1 MRKRT
6 KETKELH
13 DKNFKKY
20 GLDMNVFVSLTTAVL
35 VLLFVGF
42 VLLFPDYATTAIND
56 IKQKV
61 MTSYNWLFVL
71 VINLTLVFLLFLGI
85 SKYGKTRI
93 GGEYQKKEFS
103 NFSWYAMLFSAG
115 IGIGIFF
122 WGIAEPIY
130 HLSLPE
136 PLQSGSVY
144 DPFKIMYLHWGIH
157 AWAVYGLVAIVLG
170 YFTYNKGLPMSIR
183 SVFYPILGDKIF
195 GIIGDIIDTVSVLA
209 VLFGLSTSL
218 GLGAMQVNAGFN
230 YIFGTPISP
239 IIQLVIIVVITI
251 FATMSVVSGLSKGIK
266 ILSEINIRL
275 SSLLLL
281 VILVIGP
288 TGYILKTFVGSV
300 TVYFKD
306 FVNMGLYT
314 ASSAD
319 SISWQG
325 AWTIFYW
332 AWWISWSPFVGIFIA
347 KISKGRTIR
356 ELVFGVIVLPSFIIF
371 FAMTVLGATGFYLNE
386 TMNGVIVNAVNDN
399 LATSLFVVIE
409 NVVSSDIVSMILAL
423 ISLIAIVLFFVTSSD
438 SGSLVVDSLTSGG
451 RDHTPKGQRIFWA
464 AMEGLIAA
472 AVLLLGGAQGLNA
485 LQTVVI
491 IVGLPFSLIFILM
504 IYSLIVELR
513 RENKKSS
520 Q

>member
-6 KETKELH
+6 KETKKLH
-13 DKNFKKY
+13 ERNFKKF

-35 VLLFVGF
+35 VFLFVGA
-42 VLLFPDYATTAIND
+42 VLVYPDVSTKIINEV
-56 IKQKV
+56 KLKV
-61 MTSYNWLFVL
+61 LDSYNWLFVV
-71 VINLTLVFLLFLGI
+71 VINLTLVFLIGLSI
-85 SKYGKTRI
+85 SKYGKVKI
-93 GGEYQKKEFS
+93 GGPKQAKEFS

-130 HLSLPE
+130 HLTIPE

-195 GIIGDIIDTVSVLA
+195 GVIGDIIDTVSVLA

-239 IIQLVIIVVITI
+239 MIQLIIIVVITI

-275 SSLLLL
+275 SALLLIA
-281 VILVIGP
+281 ILVIGP
-288 TGYILKTFVGSV
+288 TGYVLKTFVGSLF
-300 TVYFKD
+300 VYFRD
-306 FVNMGLYT
+306 FVSMGLYT
-314 ASSAD
+314 AQTTDNVA
-319 SISWQG
+319 WQG

-356 ELVFGVIVLPSFIIF
+356 ELVFGVMLLPSLLIF

-386 TMNGVIVNAVNDN
+386 IKDGVMVAAVSSD
-399 LATSLFVVIE
+399 LSTSLFVMIE
-409 NVVSSDIVSMILAL
+409 YIVPVKSISLILA
-423 ISLIAIVLFFVTSSD
+423 IVSLIAIVLFFVTSSD

-520 Q
+520 L